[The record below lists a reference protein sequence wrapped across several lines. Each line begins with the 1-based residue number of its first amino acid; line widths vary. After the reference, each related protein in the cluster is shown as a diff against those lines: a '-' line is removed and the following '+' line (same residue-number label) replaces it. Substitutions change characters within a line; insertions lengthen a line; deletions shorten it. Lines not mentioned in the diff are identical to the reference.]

1 MRLLPAYFGSR
12 KKRDDDTPPPLPE
25 EPAVDSQR
33 DIFNL
38 IPPRANENAA
48 TYEPFPTYEPLR
60 LQDPVVHLQEPVVQ
74 GPVLE
79 EPPPPKPQGRNRH
92 PVDMTDLS
100 RLSIDTDGRL
110 YWDGKAVEVHRRLLM
125 SRGQV
130 VGASLI
136 AAVIVIGAAGAAM
149 QGRSA
154 AYDWGCKLGWFTS
167 HCARSTPAPAAPP
180 SAAPRIE
187 IPA

>member
-110 YWDGKAVEVHRRLLM
+110 YWDGKPVEVRRRLMM
-125 SRGQV
+125 SRGQI

-136 AAVIVIGAAGAAM
+136 GAVIVIGAAGAAM
-149 QGRSA
+149 QGWSA

-167 HCARSTPAPAAPP
+167 HCARTTPAPGPPP